1 VDIVLKNL
9 SKSFGELRLFEN
21 LNAVFPDKSVSAVL
35 GASGQGKTTLLR
47 ILVGLQ
53 SADGGSIEGMPE
65 KVSVL
70 FQDDRLFPQLTVEQN
85 IFTLAAPCTKKEDIA
100 AILEKLG
107 ISDALD
113 RPVTKLSGG
122 MARRAAL
129 ARALLAESDL
139 LIMDEPFR
147 GLDAENRVATAKTI
161 LEYASDKTVI
171 LFAHERDEA
180 EALNAEQIYNL

>member
-1 VDIVLKNL
+1 MDIMLKNL
-9 SKSFGELRLFEN
+9 SKSFGELRLFQN
-21 LNAVFPDKSVSAVL
+21 LNVVFPEKSVSAVL
-35 GASGQGKTTLLR
+35 AASGQGKTTLLR

-85 IFTLAAPCTKKEDIA
+85 IYTLAAPCTKKEDIA
-100 AILEKLG
+100 TILEKLG
-107 ISDALD
+107 MSDAAD
-113 RPVTKLSGG
+113 RSVTKLSGG
-122 MARRAAL
+122 MARRVSL

-147 GLDAENRVATAKTI
+147 GLDAENRITAAQTI
-161 LEYASDKTVI
+161 LEYASDKTII
-171 LFAHERDEA
+171 LFAHEREEA
-180 EALNAEQIYNL
+180 EALNAEQTYNL